1 MKASARG
8 SKVDPEINEARY
20 PWKTGMIMRQL
31 TVADQ
36 NKKFVITSET
46 QQIRKKKK
54 KLAPQATE
62 LNPRNR
68 ISISRNV
75 LPSEDMIKPDISQK
89 AFSSIN

>member
-54 KLAPQATE
+54 TAPQATE

-75 LPSEDMIKPDISQK
+75 WPSEDMIKPDISQK